1 MKIDLDVT
9 GKWLN
14 IVQNCSKLVK
24 KLQPHA
30 PVVVCLVFL
39 FYSDMIVVFH
49 MIVVFLMIV
58 VFHIIVVYHMIVAQ
72 CDVARV

>member
-1 MKIDLDVT
+1 MKIDLDIT

-14 IVQNCSKLVK
+14 IVQNCSKLVR

-30 PVVVCLVFL
+30 PVVVRLVFL
-39 FYSDMIVVFH
+39 FNSDMIVVYY
-49 MIVVFLMIV
+49 M
-58 VFHIIVVYHMIVAQ
+58 IVVYHMIVAQ